1 MCGYIGKISREN
13 FDTRNFE
20 NANEHLI
27 CRGPDSQKFLNGQM
41 NKDLKMNG
49 EEYFSFIFNRL
60 SIIDLS
66 DKAMQPMISKENK
79 SIILFNGEIYN
90 HRELK
95 NYLISKGCTFKTDHS
110 DTEVLLNGFS
120 VFGPDFVQK
129 LIGQFSIVFYNSNIK
144 KLYLIRDRVGQKPL
158 YYKKTKN
165 SISFSS
171 NLKSLLTIEKTISL
185 DNDQIINYLNFG
197 VVSSPKSIFQDI
209 NKLDPGCVLEV
220 DMNSEIYKFNI
231 NQYWKIEDFID
242 TKKLDTDEFINTFRS
257 SVELRLE
264 SDVPVAN
271 FASGGLDSTSIIKA
285 QNDLNKNEINTFSVS
300 NFEKKYDES
309 RWINEVVSKYSTNHT
324 EHELDSKVSQEVIFE
339 SIDLFDEPY
348 ADPSTIPS
356 YILSKSIASSYK
368 VAISGDGGDELL
380 GGYDRLRIQLKKK
393 NLLLSSISNFYK
405 IYPSFI
411 GSGNIF
417 LRQSNETNISYPS
430 YFEDIKLLSLLNL
443 EPKTR
448 FSDKF
453 LIDIDDEY
461 KKLLISDYKFYLY
474 EMMTHKIDRTSMAS
488 SLEVRSP
495 FLDHRLI
502 ELIMKT
508 DSRTFINSSPK
519 NILKD
524 YLRMDFNKEF
534 INRKKQGFV
543 FNLEGWIFKNI
554 NLIENQ
560 INNGNYVKSLNKN
573 VIRSLCINKSRI
585 NGHRIWKLFFLERY
599 LSNLNM

>member
-41 NKDLKMNG
+41 NKDLNMNG

-120 VFGPDFVQK
+120 VVGPDFVQK

-300 NFEKKYDES
+300 NFEKNMMS
-309 RWINEVVSKYSTNHT
+309 
-324 EHELDSKVSQEVIFE
+324 
-339 SIDLFDEPY
+339 
-348 ADPSTIPS
+348 
-356 YILSKSIASSYK
+356 
-368 VAISGDGGDELL
+368 L
-380 GGYDRLRIQLKKK
+380 GGLMKLFQSIQLT
-393 NLLLSSISNFYK
+393 I
-405 IYPSFI
+405 
-411 GSGNIF
+411 
-417 LRQSNETNISYPS
+417 QSMN
-430 YFEDIKLLSLLNL
+430 
-443 EPKTR
+443 
-448 FSDKF
+448 
-453 LIDIDDEY
+453 
-461 KKLLISDYKFYLY
+461 
-474 EMMTHKIDRTSMAS
+474 
-488 SLEVRSP
+488 
-495 FLDHRLI
+495 
-502 ELIMKT
+502 
-508 DSRTFINSSPK
+508 
-519 NILKD
+519 
-524 YLRMDFNKEF
+524 
-534 INRKKQGFV
+534 
-543 FNLEGWIFKNI
+543 
-554 NLIENQ
+554 
-560 INNGNYVKSLNKN
+560 
-573 VIRSLCINKSRI
+573 
-585 NGHRIWKLFFLERY
+585 
-599 LSNLNM
+599 